1 MRCNA
6 ITTPA
11 DSIQKIH
18 PSSNQR
24 KIPAQMTIP
33 ATFSTA
39 TVSPCLAIL
48 VSRLALPFKFVER
61 EEKTWFYYSAGM
73 ISTPSFTQTEDN
85 GLSHRVVKRV
95 LVPSIIIDIDRDIF

>member
-11 DSIQKIH
+11 DRIQKIH
-18 PSSNQR
+18 PSTNQR
-24 KIPAQMTIP
+24 KIPAQMTMP
-33 ATFSTA
+33 ATFRTA

-61 EEKTWFYYSAGM
+61 EEKTWFYNSAGM
-73 ISTPSFTQTEDN
+73 ISTPSSTRIKED